1 MWLRKDGYY
10 AYKLQGKLVDI
21 KKRLMIIGKI
31 VIELEDN
38 IPKDIKENEF
48 VELNV
53 MRIDLVEIS

>member
-1 MWLRKDGYY
+1 
-10 AYKLQGKLVDI
+10 
-21 KKRLMIIGKI
+21 MIIGKI

-38 IPKDIKENEF
+38 IPKDIKNEF

>member
-1 MWLRKDGYY
+1 MRKDGYY

-38 IPKDIKENEF
+38 IPKDIKNEF